1 MATLLNFRNKAEN
14 RKRSVN
20 KPETDFDKV
29 LKAVK
34 DDGYKPAI
42 EKKDGLIFLKY
53 SDAFMQKCDMFTTDG
68 KYIISM
74 TKEIEFNERVHMA
87 AEKLF
92 DRLRRYCRD
101 LYLRVRYAKSK
112 YQCAF

>member
-1 MATLLNFRNKAEN
+1 MARVLNFKNKTEK
-14 RKRSVN
+14 RKKIN

-29 LKAVK
+29 LKFVK
-34 DDGYKPAI
+34 EDGYRPTI
-42 EKKDGLIFLKY
+42 ERKDGLIFLKY
-53 SDAFMQKCDMFTTDG
+53 SDAFMQKCDMFTSDG

-74 TKEIEFNERVHMA
+74 TKEIEFGERLHMA
-87 AEKLF
+87 AENLF

-101 LYLRVRYAKSK
+101 LYLRVRHTKSK